1 MNSRYFSITQLLV
14 QFLSLGKYAD
24 LTSSAFS
31 LWSSKANKA
40 GGYIL
45 ISQALLLFTTHSYI
59 HVVDYGI
66 EFQAFPAGIPDN
78 IPAGIPKMLDM
89 FVMSW

>member
-59 HVVDYGI
+59 H